1 MVWKIGLRVIL
12 QRYWRIKEDLAKD
25 LKKANIKKKKR
36 TSAKPKIKKERKG
49 IRDIV
54 LVQILNNVNIL
65 INYEVTYVMVLINYD
80 KIILKRCRSDG

>member
-25 LKKANIKKKKR
+25 LKKANLKKRR

-65 INYEVTYVMVLINYD
+65 INYEVTYVMVFD
-80 KIILKRCRSDG
+80 KL

>member
-25 LKKANIKKKKR
+25 LKKANIYKKKR